1 MTQADKLAAL
11 EAHVSTCEVCSIA
24 NKRANDFCEQGRLM
38 FYDWIELE
46 DPKSVIELD
55 EEQSIRVIA
64 QALERARKAGSN

>member
-11 EAHVSTCEVCSIA
+11 EAHVSTCDVCSIA
-24 NKRANDFCEQGRLM
+24 NKRANDFCERGRLM
-38 FYDWIELE
+38 FYD
-46 DPKSVIELD
+46 D